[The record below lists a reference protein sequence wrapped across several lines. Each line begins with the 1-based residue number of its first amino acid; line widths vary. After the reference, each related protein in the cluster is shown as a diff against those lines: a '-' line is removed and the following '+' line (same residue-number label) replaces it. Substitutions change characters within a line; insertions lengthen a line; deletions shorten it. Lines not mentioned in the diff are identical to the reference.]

1 MELRNYENVISDN
14 ENKIVLLNQEL
25 MRVREVLSKK
35 DLEIQ
40 DYKQK

>member
-40 DYKQK
+40 DYKQR